1 MCDLLATL
9 SLPTRPKR
17 PLPSLVVILIRKCAI
32 LISTSLAS
40 AVRHLLCSFK
50 VIDFQHNLLFV
61 PTENF
66 IFKIDIDLSVAE
78 CHQFQHQFNG
88 DRASKMATIACNLEN
103 RALHFRATQKTV
115 IPEAK
120 TKRVKSWLN
129 HDAFGK
135 QSLREQT
142 HLHKSILPVTS
153 MNLSS
158 CTCFPLA
165 LKIVRALHLFVNSF
179 LPHAEN
185 TNRNTQ
191 TELAY
196 GTHGTHR
203 ENKIELASSATP
215 LLYFAACGRA
225 GPEPQCRVSC
235 NTTRALPSRCWSS
248 HNSTHS

>member
-1 MCDLLATL
+1 M
-9 SLPTRPKR
+9 
-17 PLPSLVVILIRKCAI
+17 
-32 LISTSLAS
+32 
-40 AVRHLLCSFK
+40 
-50 VIDFQHNLLFV
+50 
-61 PTENF
+61 
-66 IFKIDIDLSVAE
+66 
-78 CHQFQHQFNG
+78 
-88 DRASKMATIACNLEN
+88 
-103 RALHFRATQKTV
+103 
-115 IPEAK
+115 
-120 TKRVKSWLN
+120 KSWLN

-191 TELAY
+191 TKLAY

-203 ENKIELASSATP
+203 RKNKIELASSATP

-225 GPEPQCRVSC
+225 GPKPQCRVSC

-248 HNSTHS
+248 HNSTHSWLHVFFFLQHSQMRFRVSSASALFVILIHLTKFWASQKSIEIDQQQFRIAANLNTQY